1 MNSFEWSPENFIRS
15 RRAPW
20 IVAALLIALFA
31 IANLPWQLDDYD
43 QAKQAFTSFQ
53 MVKEGRWFYQQT
65 PHERVATKPPLVGW
79 ISAGL
84 FTVTRSWD
92 LAWRLPSFL
101 AALAMSILLFRA
113 ATSAYGPLAGLVALS
128 AFGFNLLSPRLGT
141 LVRTDMPLA
150 LVIFLIGLQIWTHA
164 RQQRGWETRDRVLL
178 FLLLTAAMLIKGPIV
193 YAFILPG
200 VLLFVWSLRKAP
212 KTARGCGWWPWVA
225 SLAIFLL
232 WAIGGIIFEAG
243 FFHQVVMREFLGR
256 FGTTVHKPKE
266 FFFYLPHLLHKFFPW
281 SVLMIALAIV
291 DLCARS
297 KLDCLKQ
304 SSLPARGEAK
314 KISPETW
321 WLIFWAFGGL
331 LVMSLIPS
339 KRVDRIFP
347 VIPPLCLLLA
357 AQIGKISADEEWRER
372 IYRWSAAALLVSILF
387 TGGYSVAK
395 VISGYRGHRDALV
408 AFGRDVR
415 KEAAAHH
422 WRLEA
427 IRGYDE
433 GMLLYLER
441 PHFITPERVVTEWNG
456 AQLDALVVPTEE
468 APDLMRQLRDAA
480 LSQLQSAERK
490 DERGMGYVLITR

>member
-1 MNSFEWSPENFIRS
+1 MNWIDWSPENFLRN
-15 RRAPW
+15 RRALW
-20 IVAALLIALFA
+20 IIAALLIALFA

-84 FTVTRSWD
+84 FAGTRSWD

-101 AALAMSILLFRA
+101 AALAIAILLFRTA
-113 ATSAYGPLAGLVALS
+113 ALAYGPLAGLVALS
-128 AFGFNLLSPRLGT
+128 AFGFNLLTPRLGT

-150 LVIFLIGLQIWTHA
+150 FVISLIGLKIWKHA
-164 RQQRGWETRDRVLL
+164 REQRGWERRDRVLL
-178 FLLLTAAMLIKGPIV
+178 FLLLTGAMLIKGPIV
-193 YAFILPG
+193 YAFIFPG
-200 VLLFVWSLRKAP
+200 VLAFVWSLRKTP

-232 WAIGGIIFEAG
+232 WVIGGIIFESG

-281 SVLMIALAIV
+281 SVLMIVLAIV
-291 DLCARS
+291 DLRARRW
-297 KLDCLKQ
+297 KLRSIL
-304 SSLPARGEAK
+304 RE
-314 KISPETW
+314 ISPETF
-321 WLIFWAFGGL
+321 WLICWVFGGL
-331 LVMSLIPS
+331 VVMSLIPS

-372 IYRWSAAALLVSILF
+372 IYRWSAAALLLSILF
-387 TGGYSVAK
+387 SGGYSVFK
-395 VISGYRGHRDALV
+395 VISGYRENRDALV
-408 AFGRDVR
+408 AFGRGVR

-427 IRGYDE
+427 VRGYDE

-441 PHFITPERVVTEWNG
+441 PHFITPERAVTEWNG

-468 APDLMRQLRDAA
+468 APDLMRQMRDAA
-480 LSQLQSAERK
+480 LSQLHSAERK
-490 DERGMGYVLITR
+490 NERGMGYVLITR